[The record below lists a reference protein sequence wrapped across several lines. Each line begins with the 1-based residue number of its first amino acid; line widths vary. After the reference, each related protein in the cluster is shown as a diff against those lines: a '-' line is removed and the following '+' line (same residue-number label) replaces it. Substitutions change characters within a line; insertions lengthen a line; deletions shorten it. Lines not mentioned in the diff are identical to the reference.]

1 MQLKSLCGVKAKT
14 LNNSGVKLIILIA
27 TLIWAALSAP
37 VHAQYMSID
46 IVDYQYA
53 QFSSSDE
60 ASVDLYGTRGQLFGI
75 LIFLPV
81 DKPGD
86 LPAAAQGID
95 GVIRLYYKR
104 ERLQGVIDQL
114 RNETPLVLNYW
125 IGAGGNNS
133 HIGTMREP
141 VGEGEL

>member
-1 MQLKSLCGVKAKT
+1 MQLKSLCSVKATT
-14 LNNSGVKLIILIA
+14 LNFSSYKLSFLIA
-27 TLIWAALSAP
+27 TLIWAAVSVP

-60 ASVDLYGTRGQLFGI
+60 ASVDLYGTRGKLFGI

-86 LPAAAQGID
+86 LPAAAQGSD

-104 ERLQGVIDQL
+104 ERLHEVIDQL
-114 RNETPLVLNYW
+114 RNETPLELNYW

-133 HIGTMREP
+133 HIRTMREP
-141 VGEGEL
+141 VGEGE